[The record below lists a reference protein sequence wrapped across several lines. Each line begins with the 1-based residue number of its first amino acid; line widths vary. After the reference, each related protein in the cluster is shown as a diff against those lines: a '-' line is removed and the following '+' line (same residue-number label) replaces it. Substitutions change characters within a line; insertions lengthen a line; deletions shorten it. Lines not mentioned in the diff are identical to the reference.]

1 MDCCLY
7 ILLFFTFFVSETYEV
22 SVSTRIQ
29 NSQVDPVIGE
39 DVTLVCTYEP
49 SYETRL
55 LNWRNGNGDI
65 LASDTRCQGY
75 GCHSRYKVS
84 DNSKYSFIAD
94 SSSGNLTITT
104 LTPNDSGVYQCFVST
119 DYNTGLSRIHLN
131 IQSPAI
137 TGLLSITDRSS
148 EVYMNGASVAITYG
162 RAQYLTCS
170 IQSARSHVDLE
181 WQVPDE
187 VNARQQDQY
196 NFIHG
201 DVYTSYKE
209 VVLNPAKDDDG
220 KMLRCVALHQEL
232 DYEIQLS
239 IILEVQVSPT
249 DLILTAINGIT
260 TSKEGS
266 RSAVV
271 FEDSPT
277 SFTCKSVGS
286 RPQAHVY
293 WFIGSNNHTRN
304 STSMFSKNEVYH
316 GLHDTKSILELI
328 PKRRHHRQDLRCVAI
343 AGISQR
349 QVAVKISV
357 YGPPDPPYFNGTEEM
372 RDGVPTNITC
382 TANNGYPTPTFQWF
396 LDTNNITK
404 DSDSISSWNK
414 DHWVD
419 ARSVL
424 VITPRR
430 HEHGKRLVC
439 EVHQG
444 VHRDAA
450 SMEAWSASSILRVLY
465 SPVIVDHCF
474 RRVPVDGD
482 SVDALLTCT
491 SDSRPVASIN
501 WFCNRK
507 ELNNSTHRQIHRGF
521 IEEDTLTSSVLIIS
535 NISAQDDGYYTCFA
549 ETMLGYATQLPVL
562 IYRLTF

>member
-1 MDCCLY
+1 MDCCLC
-7 ILLFFTFFVSETYEV
+7 ILLFFTFFMSETYEV

-29 NSQVDPVIGE
+29 NSQVDPIIGE
-39 DVTLVCTYEP
+39 DVTLVCTYKP
-49 SYETRL
+49 SYQTRI

-65 LASDTRCQGY
+65 LATDRQCQGY
-75 GCHSRYKVS
+75 GCYNSHEVS
-84 DNSKYSFIAD
+84 NSKYSLIAD
-94 SSSGNLTITT
+94 SSSGNLTIVA
-104 LTPNDSGVYQCFVST
+104 LTSNDSGMYQCFVST
-119 DYNTGLSRIHLN
+119 DFHTGRSQINMKVQL
-131 IQSPAI
+131 PAI
-137 TGLLSITDRSS
+137 TRSLSITINRSS
-148 EVYMNGASVAITYG
+148 NEYKNGATAAITYG
-162 RAQYLTCS
+162 RTNYLKCS
-170 IQSARSHVDLE
+170 VQSARSPAELE
-181 WQVPDE
+181 WQVPEE
-187 VNARQQDQY
+187 VQAQQQVQY
-196 NFIHG
+196 NFIHV

-209 VVLNPAKDDDG
+209 VLLNPDKDDDG

-232 DYEIQLS
+232 DHELQLS

-271 FEDSPT
+271 SEDLST

-286 RPQAHVY
+286 RPQALIY
-293 WFIGSNNHTRN
+293 WFIGSNNHTIN
-304 STSMFSKNEVYH
+304 STSRFSKNEVEH
-316 GLHDTKSILELI
+316 GLHDTESILELI
-328 PKRRHHRQDLRCVAI
+328 PKRGHHRQVLRCVAI

-349 QVAVKISV
+349 QVGVKITV
-357 YGPPDPPYFNGTEEM
+357 YGPPDPPYLNGTEEIL
-372 RDGVPTNITC
+372 DGVPSIITC

-396 LDTNNITK
+396 LSTKNITNN
-404 DSDSISSWNK
+404 SDSISSWDRN
-414 DHWVD
+414 HRVD

-424 VITPRR
+424 AITPTR

-444 VHRDAA
+444 VHRDGP
-450 SMEAWSASSILRVLY
+450 SMKARSVSSILRVLY
-465 SPVIVDHCF
+465 SPVIVDHSV
-474 RRVPVDGD
+474 RRVSVDGD

-491 SDSRPVASIN
+491 SDSRPVASIT
-501 WFCNRK
+501 WFCNGK
-507 ELNNSTHRQIHRGF
+507 ELNNSTRRQIHRGF
-521 IEEDTLTSSVLIIS
+521 IEDTLTSSVLIIS